1 MADPGFSDG
10 VGGVTVRARLN
21 FWNPGIVLM
30 PIYEYIAY
38 ILCFVVRSENEIYIV
53 HIAYKLQL
61 NMCVLLCPNLQNRPK
76 KKIKTGM
83 G

>member
-1 MADPGFSDG
+1 MIFRRGGGSDCPSEVEFLESG
-10 VGGVTVRARLN
+10 NCFDA
-21 FWNPGIVLM
+21 
-30 PIYEYIAY
+30 YEYIAY
-38 ILCFVVRSENEIYIV
+38 ILCFVVRSENETYIV

-61 NMCVLLCPNLQNRPK
+61 NMCVLLCPKLQNRPK